1 MEGYNSYYYN
11 VDSVYIPMSQSF
23 SEDLK
28 DTIEDL
34 DNNIKLLKEAE
45 QINLQDTKTLLTAIF
60 EFLKDLMERFKTMFI
75 QVEEIIDIKQS
86 SKEGKSNIDGT
97 TEIKDE
103 DIKRL
108 YL

>member
-1 MEGYNSYYYN
+1 MDGYNIYCYN
-11 VDSVYIPMSQSF
+11 VAGVYILMSQSF

-34 DNNIKLLKEAE
+34 DKNIKLLKEVE

-86 SKEGKSNIDGT
+86 NKEGKSNVDGT